1 MAYLDS
7 AQGARREGTAGAIGS
22 ADIVAGGVGTSDIA
36 DDAVTNDKLNNIAR
50 GSVKVGGASNAPTDL
65 NAKTSGNI
73 LVGDGTDVLSVAV
86 SGDATL
92 AANGAV
98 TIANT
103 AVSTAKI
110 ANLAVTKAKSLTFFS
125 TEQTGTGSSQNVAHG
140 LGAVPAGVLVGV
152 TESDGNA
159 FDVAEG
165 AHDGTNV
172 VVTVTS
178 GVKFKVFAWA

>member
-65 NAKTSGNI
+65 NAKTSGSI

-98 TIANT
+98 TIAN
-103 AVSTAKI
+103 
-110 ANLAVTKAKSLTFFS
+110 LAVTKAKALVFVS
-125 TEQTGTGSSQNVAHG
+125 TEQTGTGSSQNVAHC
-140 LGAVPAGVLVGV
+140 LAAVPAAVLIAV

>member
-65 NAKTSGNI
+65 NAKTSGSI

-98 TIANT
+98 TIAN
-103 AVSTAKI
+103 
-110 ANLAVTKAKSLTFFS
+110 LAVTKAKALVFVS

-140 LGAVPAGVLVGV
+140 LAAVPAAVLIAV